1 MVVKPET
8 SLQVLFTSNSLLRV
22 LAIGISFVTVTW
34 LARELGEDFGSY
46 GTLVYLIGL
55 LTIPAAC
62 GLNQSLTPYVA
73 AKNFKG
79 HMDGSS
85 GTILCGLVVSELFS
99 FLVIL
104 VAIPIKSFFYP
115 SIDNQAFTL
124 ALLAVPL
131 IAFLQ
136 NCRAILQGMDL
147 PLRASLI
154 ETLLLPSGIL
164 LVLTASHFLFDLEIN
179 LRLAFAASLMSSC
192 VACITIGLLLAQKF
206 PIPRI
211 KWDSEIEELR
221 QMLHKS
227 LPFCIGQSVFAINSR
242 VPLLVLA
249 TSASETECGAY
260 YTAAMLA
267 SYVSFPLVTINP
279 MISGRAANLYT
290 QSATSKL
297 QQLFQRSAYL
307 CFLLSVPFAG
317 VLFIFGR
324 SALEIFNQLFVVGY
338 PVLFILVI
346 SQLVN
351 TGAGSVGVLVNM
363 TGNAHVATKVAA
375 MSTAIGVCMCLVLI
389 PSYGLDG
396 AAIGQATG
404 LIIFNVSLVLFSIF
418 RLGLNPSIM
427 NIPCAFV
434 R

>member
-1 MVVKPET
+1 
-8 SLQVLFTSNSLLRV
+8 
-22 LAIGISFVTVTW
+22 
-34 LARELGEDFGSY
+34 
-46 GTLVYLIGL
+46 
-55 LTIPAAC
+55 
-62 GLNQSLTPYVA
+62 
-73 AKNFKG
+73 
-79 HMDGSS
+79 
-85 GTILCGLVVSELFS
+85 
-99 FLVIL
+99 
-104 VAIPIKSFFYP
+104 IPIKIFFYP
-115 SIDNQAFTL
+115 GIDNQAFTL
-124 ALLAVPL
+124 ALLTVPL

-136 NCRAILQGMDL
+136 NCRAILQGMDF

-192 VACITIGLLLAQKF
+192 VACITIGLLLAQIF
-206 PIPRI
+206 PMPRI
-211 KWDSEIEELR
+211 KWYLEIGELR
-221 QMLHKS
+221 QLLHKS

-279 MISGRAANLYT
+279 MISGRAANLYA

-307 CFLLSVPFAG
+307 CFLLSVPIAG

-338 PVLFILVI
+338 PVLVILVI
-346 SQLVN
+346 
-351 TGAGSVGVLVNM
+351 
-363 TGNAHVATKVAA
+363 
-375 MSTAIGVCMCLVLI
+375 
-389 PSYGLDG
+389 
-396 AAIGQATG
+396 GQ
-404 LIIFNVSLVLFSIF
+404 
-418 RLGLNPSIM
+418 
-427 NIPCAFV
+427 
-434 R
+434 